1 MSYQVLARKWRP
13 ANFHQLVGQE
23 HVKKALITALDAE
36 RLHHAYLFTG
46 TRGVGKTTI
55 ARILS
60 KCLNCDKGISST
72 PCGSCSS
79 CTAIAEGRFVDLIEV
94 DAASR
99 TKVDDTR
106 ELLDNVQYRPT
117 EGRYKVYLIDEVHML
132 STHSFNALLKTLEE
146 PPPHVIF
153 LLATTDPQKLPV
165 TVLSRCLQFHLRH
178 MSETEISQHL
188 GFILGEEKISF
199 DTESLDLIAA
209 ASDGSMRDGLSL
221 LDQAIAHGGGV
232 IKQDDVKEMLGTVER
247 APIWALFEHILDR
260 DDAAV
265 FSAIDSVSAFS
276 NDFSPVLE
284 EMLHVLHQ
292 LAVAQKLPSELQKL
306 SPQTQALAERMSAED
321 IQLYYQIILHGRRDL
336 PLASSSR
343 MGFEMTVLRLM
354 AFQPAVELPLSATQ
368 QPAQKK
374 TLDNSTESKAAP
386 IVSETNPASNSIVD
400 QQSGQYTSK
409 PNPAATQTQLQSP
422 SSAMLQTANQPELV
436 NEAESEAENEAPVE
450 KSIVKPL
457 ESKVEVPLEQPATV
471 QPNEIAQKTDVTAE
485 NWPQITA
492 ALKLDGMC
500 RQMMINSRFIS
511 QIDDQLR
518 VSCQNFLPQALT
530 SERQNQINLAT
541 SAAVGIQCQVNIEA
555 EEDYQKNEKSSS
567 EAGGEARGES
577 AMEVT
582 RREITEKQQQA
593 EFTINNDSLVKDVI
607 AKFDGKI
614 KPDSVKPLL

>member
-60 KCLNCDKGISST
+60 KCLNCDQGISST
-72 PCGSCSS
+72 PCGTCGSCI
-79 CTAIAEGRFVDLIEV
+79 AIAEGRFVDLIEV

-178 MSETEISQHL
+178 MSEAEISTHL
-188 GFILGEEKISF
+188 GYILGEEKIEF

-221 LDQAIAHGGGV
+221 LDQAIAHGGGRV
-232 IKQDDVKEMLGTVER
+232 IQTDVKEMLGTVER
-247 APIWALFEHILDR
+247 APIWELFEHILSA
-260 DDAAV
+260 DDEAV
-265 FSAIDSVSAFS
+265 FAGIDSLSKFS

-292 LAVAQKLPSELQKL
+292 LAVAQKLPSEQQKL
-306 SPQTQALAERMSAED
+306 SPLAIALAEKMTAED
-321 IQLYYQIILHGRRDL
+321 LQLYYQIILHGRRDL

-343 MGFEMTVLRLM
+343 MGFEMTILRLM
-354 AFQPAVELPLSATQ
+354 AFQPAEQMPLPVSDQT
-368 QPAQKK
+368 AQKK
-374 TLDNSTESKAAP
+374 TLTNQDKTEQPISAIVSPDLKPKSPAVEQQTEQYTTPTKALEPKSQPTFIIPDQTTTSTEEKATPEVVKQEVTETSSP
-386 IVSETNPASNSIVD
+386 ITPI
-400 QQSGQYTSK
+400 
-409 PNPAATQTQLQSP
+409 
-422 SSAMLQTANQPELV
+422 
-436 NEAESEAENEAPVE
+436 
-450 KSIVKPL
+450 
-457 ESKVEVPLEQPATV
+457 
-471 QPNEIAQKTDVTAE
+471 TAE
-485 NWPQITA
+485 NWPKITA
-492 ALKLDGMC
+492 GLKLDGMC
-500 RQMMINSRFIS
+500 RQMMINSRYIS
-511 QIDDQLR
+511 HIDDQLK
-518 VSCQNFLPQALT
+518 VSCEDFLPQALT
-530 SERQNQINLAT
+530 PERQTQINNAVT
-541 SAAVGIQCQVNIEA
+541 TAVGFPLRVVIEA
-555 EEDYQKNEKSSS
+555 IESNQGS
-567 EAGGEARGES
+567 GES

-582 RREITEKQQQA
+582 RREISEKQQQA
-593 EFTINNDSLVKDVI
+593 EDIIANDSLVKDVI

-614 KPDSVKPLL
+614 TPDSVKPL

>member
-13 ANFHQLVGQE
+13 ANFHQLVGQQ

-60 KCLNCDKGISST
+60 KCLNCDNGISST
-72 PCGSCSS
+72 PCGSCSA

-178 MSETEISQHL
+178 MSEDEISNHL
-188 GFILGEEKISF
+188 GFILGEEKINF
-199 DTESLDLIAA
+199 DAASLDLLAA

-221 LDQAIAHGGGV
+221 LDQAIAHGGGSV
-232 IKQDDVKEMLGTVER
+232 SESDVKEMLGTVER
-247 APIWALFEHILDR
+247 APIWQLFEDIMAR
-260 DDAAV
+260 DDTAV
-265 FSAIDSVSAFS
+265 FAGIDSLSEFS
-276 NDFSPVLE
+276 NDFSPVLD
-284 EMLHVLHQ
+284 EMLHALHQ
-292 LAVAQKLPSELQKL
+292 LAVAQKLPTEKQKL
-306 SPQTQALAERMSAED
+306 SPKAIMLSEKITAED
-321 IQLYYQIILHGRRDL
+321 LQLYYQITLHGQRDL

-354 AFQPAVELPLSATQ
+354 AFQPAKEVALSSLPSSSEQNANSS
-368 QPAQKK
+368 AQKK
-374 TLDNSTESKAAP
+374 TEDKPNLTQNPPQQAIIDNNPSVSVDSIATVGTNPEQINSVQRKDNVASFP
-386 IVSETNPASNSIVD
+386 EQTIIENTVSEPRI
-400 QQSGQYTSK
+400 
-409 PNPAATQTQLQSP
+409 
-422 SSAMLQTANQPELV
+422 
-436 NEAESEAENEAPVE
+436 EA
-450 KSIVKPL
+450 KTL
-457 ESKVEVPLEQPATV
+457 EVS
-471 QPNEIAQKTDVTAE
+471 DS

-492 ALKLDGMC
+492 TLELHGMS
-500 RQMMINSRFIS
+500 RQMMINSRFVSILDG
-511 QIDDQLR
+511 QIK
-518 VSCQNFLPQALT
+518 VSCKNLLPQALT
-530 SERQNQINLAT
+530 EDRQKQINQAV
-541 SAAVGIQCQVNIEA
+541 SAAIGAEVSVLIEA
-555 EEDYQKNEKSSS
+555 MEKVV
-567 EAGGEARGES
+567 GRGES
-577 AMEVT
+577 AMEVDC
-582 RREITEKQQQA
+582 RETSERQTLAEEKIA
-593 EFTINNDSLVKDVI
+593 NDSLVKDVL
-607 AKFDGKI
+607 AKFDGTI
-614 KPDSVKPLL
+614 REDSVKPL